1 MKSIIQKSQSNK
13 YQHLQKFAV
22 RMYSIFPV
30 IRLCRIMC
38 TSAIKSKKV

>member
-30 IRLCRIMC
+30 YVYVALC
-38 TSAIKSKKV
+38 VQVL